1 MKNNVNP
8 DDFLSE
14 QEAHTHKEQVL
25 AYLQAHGSIDRLT
38 AMRVYNIMH
47 LPTRIFYLKRDGYPI
62 QTVMKRSAN
71 NKRYG
76 VYVLVK
82 PEVSNG

>member
-8 DDFLSE
+8 DEFLSE
-14 QEAHTHKEQVL
+14 QEAHTQKEQVL

-38 AMRVYNIMH
+38 ALRRLKIMH
-47 LPTRIFYLKRDGYPI
+47 LPTRIFHLKHEGYPI
-62 QTVMKRSAN
+62 ETVMKRSVN
-71 NKRYG
+71 NKRYAQ
-76 VYVLVK
+76 YVLVK

>member
-14 QEAHTHKEQVL
+14 QEAHTQKEQVL

-47 LPTRIFYLKRDGYPI
+47 LLTRIFYLKRDGYPI

-76 VYVLVK
+76 DYVLVK
-82 PEVSNG
+82 PEVTNG